1 MIEDWVGDIEA
12 ENDVIE
18 AAGIDD
24 GHSRAERGGVRHSDG
39 GCDCSK
45 RRAEGAGLVLG
56 FVPCWERVLDS
67 VPRDYARVRLLTAAT
82 AWTDSGA

>member
-56 FVPCWERVLDS
+56 FVP
-67 VPRDYARVRLLTAAT
+67 RDYARVRLLTAAT